1 MTDMETASPRRADPN
16 RKQNIID
23 ACLRVIAHRG
33 VAGTSC
39 RIVAAEAQVP
49 LGSIT
54 YYFDGIQDLLH
65 QSFDQF
71 ARQSVLA
78 FAARMKTATNAE
90 EACEAIATS
99 IERDVLNN
107 PADLNINLE
116 FYTLAARDSSF
127 RDISDRW
134 MSAVQKTM
142 NRFFDAQTSVL
153 LDAMIEGLTLHRAL
167 GGEPKSPKAIRD
179 GIHRIAFQR

>member
-1 MTDMETASPRRADPN
+1 METPAPRRIDPN
-16 RKQNIID
+16 RKQNIIE
-23 ACLRVIAHRG
+23 ACLRVIASKG

-39 RIVAAEAQVP
+39 RVVAAEAGVP

-54 YYFDGIQDLLH
+54 YYFDGIHDLLH

-71 ARQSVLA
+71 ARRSVLA
-78 FAARMKTATNAE
+78 FAERMKTATNAD
-90 EACEAIATS
+90 EACEAIAVS

-107 PADLNINLE
+107 ASDLNVNLE
-116 FYTLAARDSSF
+116 FYTLAARDPTF

-134 MSAVQKTM
+134 MVAIQKTIG
-142 NRFFDAQTSVL
+142 RFFDAETSVL

-167 GGEPKSPKAIRD
+167 GGEPRSQRAIRD
-179 GIHRIAFQR
+179 GIRRIAFND